1 MDIALQNIWK
11 HSPELEILHVDVS
24 DNSQHLLKFQGV
36 NLYHSSTKFM
46 RR

>member
-1 MDIALQNIWK
+1 MDMAPQDIWK
-11 HSPELEILHVDVS
+11 QSPELEILDVS
-24 DNSQHLLKFQGV
+24 DNSKHLLKFQGV